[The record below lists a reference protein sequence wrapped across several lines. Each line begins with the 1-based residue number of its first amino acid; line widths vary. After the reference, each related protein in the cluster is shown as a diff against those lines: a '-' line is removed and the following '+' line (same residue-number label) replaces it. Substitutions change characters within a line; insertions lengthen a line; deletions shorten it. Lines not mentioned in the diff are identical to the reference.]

1 MQGNRPVR
9 LNRKHVHVSIYY
21 HGNPHFGRGAAFRR
35 QGRERRARRVVHD
48 HAIAHEL
55 HVVHAG
61 QHDPLAGEH
70 RFGGG
75 GVYIRPLEGLEEV
88 GVSPACGLGRHQL
101 PITT

>member
-1 MQGNRPVR
+1 MQGNRAVR
-9 LNRKHVHVSIYY
+9 LNRKHVHVSIDD
-21 HGNPHFGRGAAFRR
+21 HGNANLGRRPAFRR

-48 HAIAHEL
+48 HAVSLEL

-75 GVYIRPLEGLEEV
+75 GVDVRPLEGLEEV
-88 GVSPACGLGRHQL
+88 GVPPACGLGRHQL